1 MIPYIR
7 IMTEKRVHRRL
18 AAILAA
24 DVAGYSRLMSAD
36 EESALRMLKTFR
48 KVIDSLIVNHAGR
61 IFATGGDSVLAEF
74 ASPVEAVRCAIAI
87 QQELAVRNR
96 EIAEDRRM
104 HFRIGVNVGDVM
116 AEGDDLLG
124 DGVNVAARL
133 EGLADPGGVC
143 ISGATYDYVKKQLP
157 FAFESLGEQRV
168 KNIADPVAT
177 YRLVPAGMVA
187 DGAMTRRHSG
197 WPRKWAMP
205 AVVIVLLV
213 AGAVAVVALRWP
225 GLVLTG
231 HSPIRGASFAPP
243 DLLSIAVLPF
253 KNLSDDTSQ
262 EYFVDGMTEDLITDL
277 SKVSSLFVI
286 ARNSV
291 FEYKNQSA
299 DIETVAEDL
308 GVRYILEGSVRK
320 AGERVRINAQLTDSR
335 TGGHIWADRFDR
347 ELGDIFAL
355 QDDVTRRIVNA
366 LALEL
371 TTDEKARLVGD
382 EQKTSAEVY
391 DLYLRGVDALR
402 RYTPESIGEA
412 RKYFLQAMS
421 RDPDYAPAYAMMAF
435 AYTASGIFFRTEDA
449 EQAIAEALHYG
460 GKALQLDDKLP
471 QGHFAMAV
479 AYLRQGQHAKALAA
493 VTKALEYDPNY
504 ADGYAAL
511 ANILNFTGDAEG
523 GRDAMLRA
531 MALNP
536 HYSAA
541 YIDILGRSHF
551 ILKQYDEAIEN
562 LEECISRDPE
572 MISCHIFLASAFALA
587 GRTDDA
593 RWEAQEVL
601 GMEPGF
607 TLRSDGIAP
616 QFREEPDLSHY
627 QAGLLQAGIPER

>member
-1 MIPYIR
+1 MI
-7 IMTEKRVHRRL
+7 EKRVQRRL

-24 DVAGYSRLMSAD
+24 DVAGYSRLMSVD
-36 EESALRMLKTFR
+36 EESALRTLKTFR
-48 KVIDSLIVNHAGR
+48 GIIDGLILRHDGR

-87 QQELAVRNR
+87 QDELAIRNGD
-96 EIAEDRRM
+96 IAEDRRM
-104 HFRIGVNVGDVM
+104 RFRIGVNVGDVM

-143 ISGATYDYVKKQLP
+143 ISGATYDYVKNKLP
-157 FAFESLGEQRV
+157 VAFESLGEQRV
-168 KNIADPVAT
+168 KNIADPITT
-177 YRLVPAGMVA
+177 YRLVQADAVA
-187 DGAMTRRHSG
+187 DVVAAQRQTQQS
-197 WPRKWAMP
+197 RKWLMP
-205 AVVIVLLV
+205 AVVTVLLL
-213 AGAVAVVALRWP
+213 AGAVVVLALRWP
-225 GLVLTG
+225 GLVSTG
-231 HSPIRGASFAPP
+231 QMPLRRASLVPA

-253 KNLSDDTSQ
+253 KNLSDDVSQ

-291 FEYKNQSA
+291 FEYKDQPA

-320 AGERVRINAQLTDSR
+320 AGERIRINAQLTDSR

-371 TTDEKARLVGD
+371 TTDEKARLGGD
-382 EQKTSAEVY
+382 EQETSADVY

-412 RKYFLQAMS
+412 RQYFLQAMS
-421 RDPDYAPAYAMMAF
+421 RDPDYARAYAAMAF
-435 AYTASGIFFRTEDA
+435 TYTASGIFFRTEDA
-449 EQAIAEALHYG
+449 EQAIAQALHYG
-460 GKALQLDDKLP
+460 EKALQLNDKLP

-479 AYLRQGQHAKALAA
+479 AYLRQGQHSEALAA
-493 VTKALEYDPNY
+493 VRKALEYDPNY

-523 GRDAMLRA
+523 GREAMLRA

-536 HYSAA
+536 HFSAA

-551 ILKQYDEAIEN
+551 ILKQYDDAIEN

-572 MISCHIFLASAFALA
+572 MISCHIFLASAYALA
-587 GRTDDA
+587 GRTADA
-593 RWEAQEVL
+593 RWEADEVL
-601 GMEPGF
+601 SLEPAF
-607 TLRSDGIAP
+607 TLRSDAISP
-616 QFREEPDLSHY
+616 QFREKPDLEHFRT
-627 QAGLLQAGIPER
+627 GLVRAGIPER